1 MVTWGTDT
9 VRHFNTSTT
18 TPAPSSGFSFAS
30 PQPAPGASAAP
41 STGGL
46 FGAAPSPAAGG
57 AFGFA
62 PAAPTTATSPFS
74 FASAAASSSGGIF
87 GAAPAP
93 GSIFGAPAGGG
104 GIFGTA
110 APTAFQQ
117 PQQLPPQEPA
127 DAALQAHIDA
137 SNRNEEARVR
147 HRMQKTHFAYTTG
160 TEVTADEG
168 SHCFSIPL
176 YNPVTAQERQ
186 FQAAY
191 SSAVNVYS
199 NDDHSKR
206 QLFVPPRPPQISQAD
221 WDDACVRNP
230 DAYNFMPVAV
240 VGAES
245 LKARAVLQQSQA
257 NAIVAHISK
266 LTEVV
271 DDWSRRL
278 VTVQQQLNAAKRTH
292 ALQRVQLLKV
302 LKHVEVA
309 RCFNLPLQPKEM
321 EAKNCI
327 LHLNN
332 EILQGKIEP
341 SLARVTNA
349 TANAQSSLAATMQ
362 SAFTRHEG
370 ARPSV
375 EQQRQWMHILKQ
387 HRATLTK
394 MTETTKADQQDL
406 HLIRDRISTTAVLH
420 KRPTYM

>member
-1 MVTWGTDT
+1 M
-9 VRHFNTSTT
+9 
-18 TPAPSSGFSFAS
+18 
-30 PQPAPGASAAP
+30 
-41 STGGL
+41 
-46 FGAAPSPAAGG
+46 
-57 AFGFA
+57 
-62 PAAPTTATSPFS
+62 
-74 FASAAASSSGGIF
+74 
-87 GAAPAP
+87 
-93 GSIFGAPAGGG
+93 FGAPAGGG
-104 GIFGTA
+104 IFGMA

-137 SNRNEEARVR
+137 SNRNEEARVMQ
-147 HRMQKTHFAYTTG
+147 RMQRTHFAYTTG
-160 TEVTADEG
+160 AEVTAGEG
-168 SHCFSIPL
+168 SHCFSVPL

-199 NDDHSKR
+199 NDDHSKQ
-206 QLFVPPRPPQISQAD
+206 QLFVPPKPPQISQSD

-257 NAIVAHISK
+257 NAIAAHISK

-271 DDWSRRL
+271 DDLGRCL
-278 VTVQQQLNAAKRTH
+278 VTVQQKLNAAKRTH

-321 EAKNCI
+321 EAKNRI
-327 LHLNN
+327 LHLNKD
-332 EILQGKIEP
+332 ILQGKIEP
-341 SLARVTNA
+341 SLARITNT
-349 TANAQSSLAATMQ
+349 TANAQSSFAATMQ
-362 SAFTRHEG
+362 SALTRHDG
-370 ARPSV
+370 PSV
-375 EQQRQWMHILKQ
+375 EQQRQWMNILKE

-394 MTETTKADQQDL
+394 MTETAKADQQDL
-406 HLIRDRISTTAVLH
+406 HLVRDRITTTAVLH